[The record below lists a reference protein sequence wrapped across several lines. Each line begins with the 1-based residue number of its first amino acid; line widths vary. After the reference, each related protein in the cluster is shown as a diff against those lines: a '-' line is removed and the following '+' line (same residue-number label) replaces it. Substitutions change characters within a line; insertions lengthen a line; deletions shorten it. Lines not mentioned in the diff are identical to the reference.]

1 MTTPKASKVKAQ
13 KRARRAREKDVPP
26 KAAPPYPKGVE
37 ESLALTRLNAIEN
50 GAAPTREEI
59 GKMVGEIK
67 RRRLWGSPPMTSF
80 MSGVGQGLVH
90 EIFSRVSMASG
101 LVSPPGPL
109 GGSAMPTP
117 DPVKE
122 ALDRLRRGETIGD
135 ESFSMRLG
143 FSKFKVGDRVRF
155 RDPVKRST
163 RTWEITTAKEHDTS
177 GWMYGGTW
185 VAQEVRLSMPAP
197 AASEDEIE
205 MAPS

>member
-109 GGSAMPTP
+109 GGNPMPTP

-122 ALDRLRRGETIGD
+122 ALDRLKRGEAIGD

-143 FSKFKVGDRVRF
+143 FAKFKVGDRVRA
-155 RDPVKRST
+155 RGSS
-163 RTWEITTAKEHDTS
+163 RTWEIVEAREDSHF
-177 GWMYGGTW
+177 GWTYRGDHG
-185 VAQEVRLSMPAP
+185 LAP
-197 AASEDEIE
+197 TPFLREAEIE
-205 MAPS
+205 MAPP